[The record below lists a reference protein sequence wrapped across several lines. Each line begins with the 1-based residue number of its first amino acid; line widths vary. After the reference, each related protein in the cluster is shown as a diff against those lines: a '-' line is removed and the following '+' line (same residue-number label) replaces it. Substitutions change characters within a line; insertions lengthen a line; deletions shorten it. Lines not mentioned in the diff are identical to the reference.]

1 MQNLKYAV
9 HAYAWTS
16 SWNNQTL
23 PLIDR
28 ARRLGF
34 DFIEI
39 PFMELGLVDA
49 KAIRKRAAEASI
61 SLCTSTACSEVDDPT
76 GDDEATRRRESSS
89 RTWTPPSRSW
99 RAKAPP
105 VLCGVAGTHHGPKA
119 VSLI

>member
-1 MQNLKYAV
+1 V

-16 SWNNQTL
+16 SWSNQTL

-49 KAIRKRAAEASI
+49 EAIRKRAAGASI
-61 SLCTSTACSEVDDPT
+61 SL
-76 GDDEATRRRESSS
+76 
-89 RTWTPPSRSW
+89 
-99 RAKAPP
+99 
-105 VLCGVAGTHHGPKA
+105 
-119 VSLI
+119 